1 MTRVHTCAVWTVGA
15 ILAGASA
22 VRADV
27 RADEKTR
34 VELAG
39 VLGRVMNV
47 FGGKAARE
55 GVASTVIVKGDRK
68 ATLHDNDEQIV
79 DLAEENVYDI
89 DLNTDV
95 PATDVAVPR
104 GSRKTNRCNSSVRT
118 YSRCRRRCCAR

>member
-95 PATDVAVPR
+95 PATDVAVPA
-104 GSRKTNRCNSSVRT
+104 GFKENK
-118 YSRCRRRCCAR
+118 